1 MIFSVVPAACFKS
14 GVGANFAAAVI
25 SENVIVVPWIP
36 PSVQSIVFLS
46 LLRDLEA
53 LGAIAAWGT

>member
-1 MIFSVVPAACFKS
+1 
-14 GVGANFAAAVI
+14 VI